1 MNTYSEYQNADYTL
15 TFEEMLQIH
24 NDMIAE
30 IGSEETAL
38 ELYDDIISQSTKYAD
53 YRANWTLWSNEKKI
67 EADPGRSKC
76 HDRLIDCFN
85 ILERY
90 LKKIGKEASWRAR
103 LGYTDENPR
112 LRMRIGDFAC
122 FLVFINAL
130 NSR

>member
-1 MNTYSEYQNADYTL
+1 MNTYSEYQNTDLSL
-15 TFEEMLQIH
+15 TFDEMLQIH
-24 NDMIAE
+24 NNMLDE
-30 IGSEETAL
+30 IGTEEIAL
-38 ELYDDIISQSTKYAD
+38 ELYDDLIAQATRYAD
-53 YRANWTLWSNEKKI
+53 YRANWTLWSDEKKR
-67 EADPGRSKC
+67 EADSGRSKC

-90 LKKIGKEASWRAR
+90 LKKIGKEASWRTA